1 MDTTN
6 SRTALP
12 EQMHPVNI
20 EDEMRQSYLDYS
32 MSVIVGRA
40 LPDVRDGLKP
50 VHRRVLYAMHD
61 SGNTA
66 DKQYRKSAKTVGEV
80 IGKYHPHG
88 DTAVYDTIVR
98 MAQDFSL
105 RYPLIDG
112 QGNFGS
118 IDGDPPAAMRYT
130 EIRMARIAATMLAD
144 IDKETVNFG
153 PNYDGSESEPLVMP
167 ARLPN
172 LLVNGSSGIAVGMA
186 TNIPPH
192 NLGEIADAI
201 VALIDNPELEEKK
214 LLKIVPGPDFPTA
227 GFIHGRKGIEDA
239 YKTGRGVIQLRARAV
254 VETSGKSGDRQSIVV
269 TELPYQVNKARLIE
283 KIAELVREKKIEG
296 IADLRDESDREGMRI
311 VVDLKKD
318 VQPKIVLGNLYKH
331 TQMQTSFGIIMLA
344 IVDRKPRVLTLQEIL
359 REYLDFRREVVVRR
373 TRFELAKAEERAHIL
388 EGLKIALDN
397 IDAVIALI
405 KKAAGPP
412 EAKAGLVKQFGLS
425 EAQAQAILEMRLQR
439 LTGLER
445 EKILAELR
453 ELLERIARYKAI
465 LADERLVYG
474 IIREE
479 LLEVRKGY
487 ADPRRTEIVPA
498 EAEVTIEDLIADED
512 MVITISNQDY
522 IKRNSVTL
530 YRRQGRGGQGAN
542 AMETKEED
550 FVRQLFIASTH
561 SYLLFFS
568 SLGLVYR
575 LKVHELPQAGRAAKG
590 KAIVNLLEL
599 KPGERISA
607 VMPVREKEFEEESRF
622 VVMATAQGVVKKTPL
637 AEYGRVPSKGKIAI
651 NLDGGDTLIAAR
663 ITDGKREMFL
673 ATALGKAVR
682 FDENDIRPM
691 GRDARGVTGIR
702 FKAGD
707 RVVAMEVVDP
717 QSQMLTVSEKGF
729 GKRTEIEEYR
739 LQGRGGQ
746 GTKNLEVTEKTGP
759 VVGVLQVREQDE
771 VMVVTQEGKTI
782 RTAVKG
788 IRRSG
793 RATQGVIVIKPEPG
807 DQVSS
812 IARLVEPADRD
823 PGEAPAEAQS

>member
-1 MDTTN
+1 MD
-6 SRTALP
+6 RTALP
-12 EQMHPVNI
+12 EQLLPVNI

-66 DKQYRKSAKTVGEV
+66 DKAYRKSAKTVGEV

-105 RYPLIDG
+105 RYPLVDG

-130 EIRMARIAATMLAD
+130 EIRMAKIAATMLAD
-144 IDKETVNFG
+144 IDKETVDFG
-153 PNYDGSESEPLVMP
+153 PNYDGSEHEPLVMP

-192 NLGEIADAI
+192 NLGEVAAAI
-201 VALIDNPELEEKK
+201 TAMIDDPEVDDRR
-214 LLKIVPGPDFPTA
+214 LLKLVPGPDFPTA
-227 GFIHGRKGIEDA
+227 GIIHGRRGIEEA

-254 VETSGKSGDRQSIVV
+254 VETSGKSGDRQSIIV

-283 KIAELVREKKIEG
+283 KIADLVREKKIEG

-318 VQPKIVLGNLYKH
+318 VQPKIVLNHLYKH

-344 IVDRKPRVLTLQEIL
+344 IVDRKPRVLALREIL
-359 REYLDFRREVVVRR
+359 SEYLHFRREVVVRR
-373 TRFELAKAEERAHIL
+373 TRYELARAEERAHIL

-397 IDAVIALI
+397 IDAVVALI
-405 KKAAGPP
+405 RKSAGPP
-412 EAKAGLVKQFGLS
+412 EAKAGLVAKFGLS
-425 EAQAQAILEMRLQR
+425 EVQAQAILDMRLQR

-445 EKILAELR
+445 EKILAELK
-453 ELLERIARYKAI
+453 ELRGKIAHYQAV
-465 LADERLVYG
+465 LADEKLVYG

-479 LLEVRKGY
+479 LLEVRKAYG
-487 ADPRRTEIVPA
+487 DERRTEIVS
-498 EAEVTIEDLIADED
+498 EESEVTLEDLIADED
-512 MVITISNQDY
+512 MAITISNQDY

-550 FVRQLFIASTH
+550 FVKQLFIASTH

-568 SLGLVYR
+568 TLGLVYR

-651 NLDGGDTLIAAR
+651 HLDEGDALIAAR
-663 ITDGKREMFL
+663 ITDGKRELFL
-673 ATALGKAVR
+673 ATSLGKAVR

-691 GRDARGVTGIR
+691 GREARGVTGVR
-702 FKAGD
+702 FKEGD

-717 QSQMLTVSEKGF
+717 QSQMLTVSQKGY

-746 GTKNLEVTEKTGP
+746 GTKNLEVTDKTGP
-759 VVGVLQVREQDE
+759 VVGVLQVRESDE
-771 VMVVTQEGKTI
+771 VMVVTQDGKTI
-782 RTAVKG
+782 RTSVKG
-788 IRRSG
+788 IRLIG

-807 DQVSS
+807 DQVAS
-812 IARLVEPADRD
+812 IARLVESGDREPGD
-823 PGEAPAEAQS
+823 PQPEAES